1 MTAFAPPPLPPDAR
15 RRTPAPDPASRV
27 PRVWLEAVI
36 RLLAGADSAAIAR
49 DTRAFATGNNRP
61 RMAGQGA

>member
-15 RRTPAPDPASRV
+15 RRTPAPSAGI
-27 PRVWLEAVI
+27 PRIWLEAVI
-36 RLLAGADSAAIAR
+36 HLLASADSAAIAR

-61 RMAGQGA
+61 RLAGQGA